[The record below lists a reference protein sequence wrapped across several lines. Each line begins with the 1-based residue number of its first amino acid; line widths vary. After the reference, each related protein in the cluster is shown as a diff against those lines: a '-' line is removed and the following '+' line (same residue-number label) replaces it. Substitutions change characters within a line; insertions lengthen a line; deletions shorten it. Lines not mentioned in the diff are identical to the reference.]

1 MRVSWVQTYGG
12 RRCTSD
18 NVELSEVA
26 KLLCSEEYIVH
37 MKNITSTTVDRT
49 LALPEPARLSAQ
61 AATAA
66 DQILAAARS
75 ANTTRSYRTALRYWA
90 GWYQGRYGQSLRLP
104 VPTATVVQFIVD
116 HVARDTA
123 EGVRW
128 ELPAA
133 LDQALVAA
141 RLKSRPGPWRL
152 ATLTHRVSVLSKVHQ
167 LQQLANPIDSAEVRQ
182 LLASARRT
190 AHKRG
195 ERPRKKVAITRV
207 ELHALLATCG
217 PDLAGVRDRA
227 LLYFGFATGGR
238 RRSEV
243 AAATLAHLRA
253 LPEGGFVYH
262 LDQGK
267 TLQDGPKAGGSPD
280 KPLLGAAATA
290 LQAWLDAA
298 KLAEGA
304 LFRRVWGNRVG
315 PALSDRAI
323 ALVIQRRAALAG
335 LEGDF
340 GGHSLRSGFIT
351 EGARQ
356 GVALP
361 ALMAMTDHLSVASV
375 IGYFQQGG
383 AVNNPAARLS
393 DAP

>member
-1 MRVSWVQTYGG
+1 
-12 RRCTSD
+12 
-18 NVELSEVA
+18 
-26 KLLCSEEYIVH
+26 
-37 MKNITSTTVDRT
+37 MKTITSMTVDRV
-49 LALPEPARLSAQ
+49 LALPDPAHLSAQ
-61 AATAA
+61 AAAAA

-90 GWYQGRYGQSLRLP
+90 GWYQGRYGHALRLP
-104 VPTATVVQFIVD
+104 LPAAAVVQFIVD
-116 HVARDTA
+116 HRERDTA

-141 RLKSRPGPWRL
+141 KLKSRPGPWRL

-167 LQQLANPIDSAEVRQ
+167 LQQLANPTDSVEVRQ
-182 LLASARRT
+182 LLAGARRS

-195 ERPRKKVAITRV
+195 ERPRKKVAITRA

-227 LLYFGFATGGR
+227 LLSFGFASGGR

-243 AAATLAHLRA
+243 AAATLAHLRP
-253 LPEGGFVYH
+253 LPDGGFVYH

-267 TLQDGPKAGGSPD
+267 TLQHGPRADGSPD
-280 KPLLGAAATA
+280 KPLLGAAAVA

-298 KLAEGA
+298 KLKEGA

-335 LEGDF
+335 LNGDF

-356 GVALP
+356 GVSLP
-361 ALMAMTDHLSVASV
+361 ALMAMTDHRSVASV

-383 AVNNPAARLS
+383 AGHNPAARLL
-393 DAP
+393 DED

>member
-1 MRVSWVQTYGG
+1 MKTVTYP
-12 RRCTSD
+12 
-18 NVELSEVA
+18 
-26 KLLCSEEYIVH
+26 
-37 MKNITSTTVDRT
+37 TVDQF
-49 LALPEPARLSAQ
+49 LALADPARLSAQ

-90 GWYQGRYGQSLRLP
+90 GWYQGRYGQPLRLP
-104 VPTATVVQFIVD
+104 LPAATVVQFIVD

-141 RLKSRPGPWRL
+141 RLKSRTGPWRL

-217 PDLAGVRDRA
+217 PDLAGLRDRA

-267 TLQDGPKAGGSPD
+267 TLQDGPKSSGSPD
-280 KPLLGAAATA
+280 KPLLGAAAAA
-290 LQAWLDAA
+290 LQAWLDVA
-298 KLAEGA
+298 KLTEGA
-304 LFRRVWGNRVG
+304 LFRRVWSNRVG
-315 PALSDRAI
+315 PALSDRAV

-335 LEGDF
+335 LDGDF

-361 ALMAMTDHLSVASV
+361 ALMAMTDHRSVASV
-375 IGYFQQGG
+375 IGYFQQG
-383 AVNNPAARLS
+383 AAAQNPAARLLEE
-393 DAP
+393 P

>member
-1 MRVSWVQTYGG
+1 MKRRVGAA
-12 RRCTSD
+12 TSD
-18 NVELSEVA
+18 NVELSEQRHRI
-26 KLLCSEEYIVH
+26 CSEDHIVH
-37 MKNITSTTVDRT
+37 MKVVTSLTVDQLPT
-49 LALPEPARLSAQ
+49 LPDPSRLSAQ

-66 DQILAAARS
+66 EQILAAARS

-90 GWYQGRYGQSLRLP
+90 GWCQGRYGRPLQLP
-104 VPTATVVQFIVD
+104 LPAATVVQFIVD

-133 LDQALVAA
+133 LDKALVAA
-141 RLKSRPGPWRL
+141 RLKRRPGPWRL

-182 LLASARRT
+182 LLASARRS

-195 ERPRKKVAITRV
+195 ERPQKKAAITRI
-207 ELHALLATCG
+207 ELQALLATCG
-217 PDLAGVRDRA
+217 NDLAGQRDRA
-227 LLYFGFATGGR
+227 LLCFAFASGGR

-243 AAATLAHLRA
+243 AAATLAHLRP
-253 LPEGGFVYH
+253 LPEGGFVYR

-267 TLQDGPKAGGSPD
+267 TLQDGPKVGGSPD
-280 KPLLGAAATA
+280 KPLVGAAAVA
-290 LQAWLDAA
+290 LQAWLEAA
-298 KLAEGA
+298 KLTEGA
-304 LFRRVWGNRVG
+304 LFRRVWGTRVG

-323 ALVIQRRAALAG
+323 ALIIQRRAKQAG
-335 LEGDF
+335 LDGDF
-340 GGHSLRSGFIT
+340 GGHSLRSGFVT

-361 ALMAMTDHLSVASV
+361 ALMAMTDHRSVASV
-375 IGYFQQGG
+375 TGYYQSGG
-383 AVNNPAARLS
+383 AQCNPAARLL
-393 DAP
+393 DDV